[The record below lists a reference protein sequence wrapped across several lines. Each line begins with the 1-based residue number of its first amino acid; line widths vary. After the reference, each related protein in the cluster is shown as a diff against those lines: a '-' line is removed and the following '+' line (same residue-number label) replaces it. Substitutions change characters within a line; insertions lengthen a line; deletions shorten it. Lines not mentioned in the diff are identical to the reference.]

1 MAFLLRQFK
10 TLNSEAHTR
19 ALVRTSSELTAVAR
33 GNLNRSQRSARGTLA
48 YDKKKGFMDETTG
61 SEELAEKAKDQ
72 VAEAAAQVK
81 EAAGAAASEARQ
93 FAEAAWHDVAH
104 GSCSRT
110 ARQLC
115 PATSR
120 APLAMK
126 PFPPRSYS
134 SVGDLR
140 PGISILR

>member
-1 MAFLLRQFK
+1 MAFLLRKFK
-10 TLNSEAHTR
+10 TLNREAHTR
-19 ALVRTSSELTAVAR
+19 ALARTSSELTAVAR

-93 FAEAAWHDVAH
+93 FAEAAWHDAK
-104 GSCSRT
+104 
-110 ARQLC
+110 
-115 PATSR
+115 
-120 APLAMK
+120 AMA
-126 PFPPRSYS
+126 
-134 SVGDLR
+134 GDLQSACESFVR
-140 PGISILR
+140 EKPSQSLLIALGFGVLIGFLMRR